1 MTTNLIPQD
10 LFAITTYPG
19 YITVARG
26 TASPQQ
32 LAALGTL
39 LEQSSR
45 LFSFFEIRH
54 PGGSWPETLRVRG
67 PKSRELPSFV
77 ANLEVESLEV
87 EVERLVHGKR
97 QFELQV
103 EAEEAFEAQVE
114 RKSLFEFAAMFCER
128 TNGKL
133 KVKLYQPDFVVTAAE
148 LLPVTHF
155 KALARVTTY
164 NGAKREFSAKS
175 LDKFD
180 RLKLLKIA
188 DKIGKSTK
196 KVTKEDILA
205 RRERIRAKKSADTG
219 PLDMDFWEA
228 SEDFGKAQALVWMR
242 QGRLTE
248 PASDIWKYL

>member
-1 MTTNLIPQD
+1 MTTNPIPQD
-10 LFAITTYPG
+10 LFALTTYPG
-19 YITVARG
+19 YISVTRG
-26 TASPQQ
+26 TATRQQ

-45 LFSFFEIRH
+45 LFSFFEMRQ
-54 PGGSWPETLRVRG
+54 PGGNWPESLRVRG
-67 PKSRELPSFV
+67 PKSRELPDFV
-77 ANLEVESLEV
+77 AHLEVESLEA

-97 QFELQV
+97 QIELQV

-114 RKSLFEFAAMFCER
+114 RKSLLEFATMFCER

-133 KVKLYQPDFVVTAAE
+133 KVKLDRPDFVVTAAE

-164 NGAKREFSAKS
+164 NGARREFSAKS

-188 DKIGKSTK
+188 DKIAKSTK

-205 RRERIRAKKSADTG
+205 RRDAIRAKKSADTG

-228 SEDFGKAQALVWMR
+228 SEDFGKERALAWMR
-242 QGRLTE
+242 EGRLTE